1 MPPSTTEQSPALR
14 YAIVSDTHLRP
25 GGESSSPWETNLLTN
40 DRARWVLDAVNRS
53 RPDLVLHLGDIVHP
67 VPHQPSYASAAQ
79 VAKAL
84 FRRLDAPI
92 LTLPGNHDVGDK
104 HNPHVPSFTVD
115 QHGLDIYRR
124 WFGATYQS
132 FDLGG
137 VHLVLLNS
145 SVLNSG
151 LPEEGEQRLWLE
163 DDLEEHRGERV
174 HMFSHYPPY
183 IVGPREPS
191 NYDNIDEPA
200 RSWLLGLLEKY
211 SVEAFFAGHVHQ
223 FGYNR
228 HGCTRIYN
236 LFSTCFVRQDYSE
249 MFRVEPAPEYGRNDA
264 AKLGWCSVGVYPGG
278 VNVTVRRSYGR
289 TLGEGERMD
298 QPELIEPPSRFGG
311 GPSIGVHMRHALAET
326 MELPYN
332 GPIDE
337 FTRKTVRNDY
347 PVLALWETG
356 VNVVRVP
363 LSDLY
368 QSTVIGRFRDLASL
382 GHRFC
387 FFTVGP
393 PTHSDME
400 ALAASRDLVEFL
412 EVILPWEQAHE
423 HMPGILEARDRLQAP
438 VFLANIESSV
448 HREKGGPTFSHYI
461 SHGFNVEDTAPLDEF
476 IEDVG
481 AGVDG
486 YTFQVGQG
494 KSPWRQIGGIAGYA
508 ERKGFTPLVNVR
520 LSSENPAEYL
530 RDEDYAANRAAESL
544 VAAYAWPE
552 ARVFLDTFMD
562 LDRGYFPRIGL
573 YDRRWNPRRGARVL
587 SNLKALLD
595 QGDHVQPLG
604 VQDCDGYSALEF
616 RLNERLCRLLLPAG
630 GRGADYSSLGLEEGA
645 RIIDL
650 VQGQAHTVRSPPDP
664 RSQSLLMLED

>member
-1 MPPSTTEQSPALR
+1 MPPSKTKQKPTLR

-25 GGESSSPWETNLLTN
+25 RGESSSPWKTNLLTN
-40 DRARWVLDAVNRS
+40 DRARWVLDMVNRF
-53 RPDLVLHLGDIVHP
+53 RPDLVLHLGDVVHP

-79 VAKAL
+79 VAKTL
-84 FRRLDAPI
+84 FKKLDAPI
-92 LTLPGNHDVGDK
+92 LMLPGNHDVGDK
-104 HNPHVPSFTVD
+104 RSPHVPSFTVD
-115 QHGLDIYRR
+115 QHGLDIYRE

-132 FDLGG
+132 LDWGG

-145 SVLNSG
+145 SVFNSG

-163 DDLEEHRGERV
+163 DDLEAHRGERV

-183 IVGPREPS
+183 IVGPCEPG
-191 NYDNIDEPA
+191 NYDNVDEPA
-200 RSWLLGLLEKY
+200 RSWLLGLLEKHR
-211 SVEAFFAGHVHQ
+211 VEAFFAGHVHQ

-249 MFRVEPAPEYGRNDA
+249 MFRVEPADEYGRNDA
-264 AKLGWCSVGVYPGG
+264 AKLGWCTVDVHRGG
-278 VNVTVRRSYGR
+278 INVTVRRSYGR

-298 QPELIEPPSRFGG
+298 QSDIEPFSGFGG
-311 GPSIGVHMRHALAET
+311 GPSIGVHMRHTLAET

-347 PVLALWETG
+347 PVLGLWETG
-356 VNVVRVP
+356 VDLVRVP
-363 LSDLY
+363 LADLH
-368 QSTVIGRFRDLASL
+368 QPMVVGRFRELADL
-382 GHRFC
+382 GHRFG
-387 FFTVGP
+387 FFMVGP
-393 PTHSDME
+393 PTPSDLD
-400 ALAASRDLVEFL
+400 ALGASRDLVEFL
-412 EVILPWEQAHE
+412 EVILPWEKAHE
-423 HMPGILEARDRLQAP
+423 QLPGILEARDRLQTP

-461 SHGFNVEDTAPLDEF
+461 SHGFRLGGTVPLDEF
-476 IEDVG
+476 IEDTG

-494 KSPWRQIGGIAGYA
+494 ESPWRQIGGIAGYA

-544 VAAYAWPE
+544 TAAYAWPKT
-552 ARVFLDTFMD
+552 RVLLDTFMD

-573 YDRRWNPRRGARVL
+573 YDRRWNPRRGAHVL
-587 SNLKALLD
+587 SNLKAVLD
-595 QGDHVQPLG
+595 HGDRVQPLG
-604 VQDCDGYSALEF
+604 VNDHDGYSALEF
-616 RLNERLCRLLLPAG
+616 KLNERLCRILLPAG

-650 VQGQAHTVRSPPDP
+650 VKGQAHTIGSPPDP
-664 RSQSLLMLED
+664 RNQSLIMLED